1 MLLAYLTNDDSTGGI
16 IALGLGVEA
25 WPVDECISHFTSLC
39 EQVFTH
45 RKGHRIPGIAQM
57 IVAHHGSIYETR
69 PLQEALMGTFS
80 DGYLFGGLR
89 YNDTPQIK
97 VAVTATS
104 AAGLQPVVLSN
115 YNRLGGDDEQSPS
128 PGKPH

>member
-1 MLLAYLTNDDSTGGI
+1 
-16 IALGLGVEA
+16 
-25 WPVDECISHFTSLC
+25 
-39 EQVFTH
+39 
-45 RKGHRIPGIAQM
+45 M